1 MVLYVYCFTHLIIVV
16 SSKMIFYFLLQFLF
30 DIHLDFINLNIID
43 NLDYHSFKICTNTI
57 HFKIKFHYLLTDYN
71 KYK

>member
-1 MVLYVYCFTHLIIVV
+1 MVLYVYYFTHLIIVV
-16 SSKMIFYFLLQFLF
+16 RSKMIFYLLLQFLF

-43 NLDYHSFKICTNTI
+43 NFDYHSFKICTNTI
-57 HFKIKFHYLLTDYN
+57 HLKINFHYLLTDYN